1 MNAQYRPKIQNGQ
14 VIKRPRTT
22 AGSYTITKTQR
33 AAYSVLA
40 PAWEGP
46 SVSAIAQTGLSALG
60 LDERLRT
67 TEITAPT
74 TTKTAALSHI
84 KTMMGLIGCG
94 LILAGA
100 FMFSLRDHFTAHAFG
115 REQVKLQSQIEQA
128 AAVQNNLEA
137 QRQRAASPG
146 EIERA
151 ASTLTN
157 LAPIEPEQKQMMPLP
172 KKASAKN
179 STSKDPIKP
188 QHSGRKQEQ
197 AN

>member
-14 VIKRPRTT
+14 VIKRPRTA
-22 AGSYTITKTQR
+22 AGSYTITKAQR
-33 AAYSVLA
+33 AAYAVLA
-40 PAWEGP
+40 PAWDGP

-60 LDERLRT
+60 LDEKLRT
-67 TEITAPT
+67 TEVIAQTA
-74 TTKTAALSHI
+74 TKTTALSHT

-94 LILAGA
+94 LILSGA

-115 REQVKLQSQIEQA
+115 RDQVKVQTQIEQA
-128 AAVQNNLEA
+128 TAVQNNLEA
-137 QRQRAASPG
+137 QHQRAASPG

-157 LAPIEPEQKQMMPLP
+157 LAPIEPEQKKMMSLP

-179 STSKDPIKP
+179 STSKELIKP
-188 QHSGRKQEQ
+188 QDSGRKQSQ